1 MNKPTLKEQAHGEI
15 ERIFRILLPQNGLA
29 VREEQITLCH
39 AMLDTLLQNN
49 IALCDAGVGIG
60 KTYAYLTAC
69 ILLKKFAPHGP
80 AGSQPVVVS
89 TSSVAPHG
97 PAGSQP
103 VVVSTSSV
111 ALQDAIIG
119 EYIPFLSR
127 IFLEN
132 RIIQKPIRAMVRKG
146 KERFVCDVRLSR
158 RLEAVKDKK
167 KNAEQMKALLSLR
180 AYYDLDSVTGLS
192 GFDRRQV
199 CVPKVC
205 EKTCSLRNACRYHQY
220 LKEARSAEIFVQIC
234 NHNYLLADASHRLQ
248 ELRPLL
254 NDYRAL
260 VIDEAHK
267 LPDAAR
273 QMYGQSLSAEDF
285 RELCDLLAKEK
296 YILAAQRLKEKF
308 TALLGAM
315 CRGELLEEAQRTA
328 FILTPDREVA
338 LRDCLSLL
346 RQLQKQL
353 APHLP
358 RWLLHRLGTTEQALG
373 LFFTGDRRYILYI
386 QYDRD
391 GSPSLCAASREMPEQ
406 LRRALWLKDIPA
418 ILTSG
423 TLMAGGSFERTKK
436 VMGLSENN
444 QLEDFIAVSPF
455 NYEENCILYIPN
467 DLPKTQMGSEKE
479 TKCLAEQICR
489 LVEATHGHTLV
500 LFTSYSL
507 MGAVY
512 NQVKDR
518 LSFPLME
525 VWRHSQDVIHQFKQA
540 SNAVLFAAGS
550 CWEGVDFPGDMVSS
564 LIIVRLPFPVPDPL
578 SEAEREQYPTLQD
591 YIRAVIIPDMQVKLR
606 QGFGRAIRIET
617 DTCVVSILDHRAAP
631 GQRYHQA
638 VLETLPN
645 LRLTRKIEDV
655 EDFIRTKKSPDYFI
669 S

>member
-1 MNKPTLKEQAHGEI
+1 MNNSLKEQAHGEI

-39 AMLDTLLQNN
+39 AMLDTLLKNN

-69 ILLKKFAPHGP
+69 ILLKKF
-80 AGSQPVVVS
+80 
-89 TSSVAPHG
+89 APHG

-146 KERFVCDVRLSR
+146 KERFVCDVRLSH
-158 RLEAVKDKK
+158 RLEAVKHKK
-167 KNAEQMKALLSLR
+167 KNAEKS
-180 AYYDLDSVTGLS
+180 
-192 GFDRRQV
+192 
-199 CVPKVC
+199 
-205 EKTCSLRNACRYHQY
+205 CSLRNACRYHQY

-234 NHNYLLADASHRLQ
+234 NHNYLLADAAHRLQ
-248 ELRPLL
+248 EMRPLL

-296 YILAAQRLKEKF
+296 YILASQRLREKF
-308 TALLGAM
+308 RALMGAM

-328 FILTPDREVA
+328 FILTPDREAA

-358 RWLLHRLGTTEQALG
+358 RWLLYRLGTTEQALG
-373 LFFTGDRRYILYI
+373 LFFTGDRKYILYI

-391 GSPSLCAASREMPEQ
+391 GSPSLCAASRELPEQ
-406 LRRALWLKDIPA
+406 LRRALWLKDVPA

-436 VMGLSENN
+436 VMGLSLN
-444 QLEDFIAVSPF
+444 QRLEDFIAVSPF
-455 NYEENCILYIPN
+455 NYEENCLLYIPN
-467 DLPKTQMGSEKE
+467 DLPKTQMGSEQE
-479 TKCLAEQICR
+479 AKCLAEQICR

-564 LIIVRLPFPVPDPL
+564 LILVRLPFPVPDPL

-591 YIRAVIIPDMQVKLR
+591 YIKTVVIPDMQVKLR
-606 QGFGRAIRIET
+606 QGFGRAIRTET
-617 DTCVVSILDHRAAP
+617 DTCVVSILDYRAAP
-631 GQRYHQA
+631 GERYHKA

-655 EDFIRTKKSPDYFI
+655 EEFIRAKKGPDYFMP
-669 S
+669 

>member
-1 MNKPTLKEQAHGEI
+1 MNQDLKKQAHGEI

-29 VREEQITLCH
+29 VREEQISLCH
-39 AMLDTLLQNN
+39 AMLDTLLQNR

-69 ILLKKFAPHGP
+69 ILLKQYDH
-80 AGSQPVVVS
+80 S
-89 TSSVAPHG
+89 G

-111 ALQDAIIG
+111 ALQDAVIG

-132 RIIQKPIRAMVRKG
+132 HIIQKPIRAMIRKG
-146 KERFVCDVRLSR
+146 KERFVCDARLSQ
-158 RLEAVKDKK
+158 RLAAVQEKK
-167 KNAEQMKALLSLR
+167 KNAEQRKALFSLR
-180 AYYDLDSVTGLS
+180 TYYDLDAVTGLS

-205 EKTCSLRNACRYHQY
+205 PKECLLRSACRYHQY

-234 NHNYLLADASHRLQ
+234 NHNYLLADAAHRLQ
-248 ELRPLL
+248 DMRPLL

-285 RELCDLLAKEK
+285 SELCALLEKEK
-296 YILAAQRLKEKF
+296 YILVAQRLREKF
-308 TALLGAM
+308 CTLMGAM
-315 CRGELLEEAQRTA
+315 YRGELLEEAQRTA
-328 FILTPDREVA
+328 FVLTADREAA

-346 RQLQKQL
+346 RQTQKQL

-358 RWLLHRLGTTEQALG
+358 RWITYRLGTTEQALN
-373 LFFTGDRRYILYI
+373 LFYTCDMRYILYI
-386 QYDRD
+386 QYSRD

-406 LRRALWLKDIPA
+406 LRRALWLKGIPA

-423 TLMAGGSFERTKK
+423 TLMAGGSFDRTRQL
-436 VMGLSENN
+436 MGLSANKR
-444 QLEDFIAVSPF
+444 LDDFIAVSPF
-455 NYEENCILYIPN
+455 NYRENCLLYIP
-467 DLPKTQMGSEKE
+467 DGLPRTQMGSEKE
-479 TKCLAEQICR
+479 AKCLAEQICR

-525 VWRHSQDVIHQFKQA
+525 VWRHSQEVIHQFKQA
-540 SNAVLFAAGS
+540 QNAVLFAAGS

-606 QGFGRAIRIET
+606 QGFGRAIRTET

-631 GQRYHQA
+631 EKRYHRA
-638 VLETLPN
+638 VLETLPP
-645 LRLTRKIEDV
+645 LRITRKIEDV
-655 EDFIRTKKSPDYFI
+655 EAFIRAKKSPDYFMP
-669 S
+669 

>member
-1 MNKPTLKEQAHGEI
+1 MNIDLKEQAHGEI

-29 VREEQITLCH
+29 VREEQIALCH
-39 AMLDTLLQNN
+39 AMLDTLLHNK

-69 ILLKKFAPHGP
+69 ILLKKFYP
-80 AGSQPVVVS
+80 S
-89 TSSVAPHG
+89 G

-132 RIIQKPIRAMVRKG
+132 HIIPKPIRAMVRKG
-146 KERFVCDVRLSR
+146 KERFVCDARLAQ
-158 RLEAVKDKK
+158 RLEAVKG
-167 KNAEQMKALLSLR
+167 KNKNEEQRKALFSLQSN
-180 AYYDLDSVTGLS
+180 YDLDAVTGLS
-192 GFDRRQV
+192 GVDRRQV
-199 CVPKVC
+199 GVPKVC
-205 EKTCSLRNACRYHQY
+205 EKTCRLRNRCRYHQY

-234 NHNYLLADASHRLQ
+234 NHNYLLADAAHRLQ

-285 RELCDLLAKEK
+285 HELCSLLTKEK
-296 YILAAQRLKEKF
+296 YILAAQNLREKF
-308 TALLGAM
+308 RALMGAL

-328 FILTPDREVA
+328 FVLTAEREAA

-346 RQLQKQL
+346 RLLQKQL

-358 RWLLHRLGTTEQALG
+358 RWILHRLGTTEQALN
-373 LFFTGDRRYILYI
+373 L
-386 QYDRD
+386 
-391 GSPSLCAASREMPEQ
+391 
-406 LRRALWLKDIPA
+406 
-418 ILTSG
+418 
-423 TLMAGGSFERTKK
+423 
-436 VMGLSENN
+436 LSSS
-444 QLEDFIAVSPF
+444 QRLEDFIAESPF
-455 NYEENCILYIPN
+455 NYRENCILYIPG
-467 DLPKTQMGSEKE
+467 DLPKTPMGSEME
-479 TKCLAEQICR
+479 AKCLAEQICR
-489 LVEATHGHTLV
+489 LVDATHGHTLV

-512 NQVKDR
+512 NQVKGR
-518 LSFPLME
+518 MAFPLME
-525 VWRHSQDVIHQFKQA
+525 VWRHSQDVIHRFKQA
-540 SNAVLFAAGS
+540 QNAILFAAGS

-591 YIRAVIIPDMQVKLR
+591 YIKTVVIPDMQVKLR
-606 QGFGRAIRIET
+606 QGFGRAIRTET

-631 GQRYHQA
+631 GERYHKA
-638 VLETLPN
+638 VLETLPPI
-645 LRLTRKIEDV
+645 RITAKIEDV
-655 EDFIRTKKSPDYFI
+655 EDFIRAKKGPDYFMP
-669 S
+669 

>member
-1 MNKPTLKEQAHGEI
+1 MNQDLKKQAHGEI

-29 VREEQITLCH
+29 VREEQISLCH
-39 AMLDTLLQNN
+39 AMLDTLLQNR

-69 ILLKKFAPHGP
+69 ILLKQYDHSGP
-80 AGSQPVVVS
+80 AGF
-89 TSSVAPHG
+89 
-97 PAGSQP
+97 QP

-111 ALQDAIIG
+111 ALQDAVIG

-132 RIIQKPIRAMVRKG
+132 HIIQKPIRAMIRKG
-146 KERFVCDVRLSR
+146 KERFVCDARLSQ
-158 RLEAVKDKK
+158 RLAAVQEKQ
-167 KNAEQMKALLSLR
+167 KNAGQRKALFSLR
-180 AYYDLDSVTGLS
+180 TYYDLDAVTGLS

-205 EKTCSLRNACRYHQY
+205 PKECLLRSSCRYHQY

-234 NHNYLLADASHRLQ
+234 NHNYLLADAAHRLQ
-248 ELRPLL
+248 DMRPLL

-285 RELCDLLAKEK
+285 SELCALLEKEK
-296 YILAAQRLKEKF
+296 YILVAQRLREKF
-308 TALLGAM
+308 CTLMGAM
-315 CRGELLEEAQRTA
+315 YRGELLEEAQRTA
-328 FILTPDREVA
+328 FVLTADREAA

-346 RQLQKQL
+346 RQTQKQL

-358 RWLLHRLGTTEQALG
+358 RWITYRLGTTEQALN
-373 LFFTGDRRYILYI
+373 LFYTCDMRYILYI
-386 QYDRD
+386 QYSRD

-406 LRRALWLKDIPA
+406 LRRALWLKGIPA

-423 TLMAGGSFERTKK
+423 TLMAGGSFDRTRQL
-436 VMGLSENN
+436 MGLSANKR
-444 QLEDFIAVSPF
+444 LDDFIAVSPF
-455 NYEENCILYIPN
+455 NYRENCLLYIP
-467 DLPKTQMGSEKE
+467 DGLPRAQMGSEKE
-479 TKCLAEQICR
+479 AKCLAEQICR
-489 LVEATHGHTLV
+489 LGEATHGHTLV

-525 VWRHSQDVIHQFKQA
+525 VWRHSQEVIHQFKQA
-540 SNAVLFAAGS
+540 QNAVLFAAGS

-606 QGFGRAIRIET
+606 QGFGRAIRTET

-631 GQRYHQA
+631 EKRYHRA
-638 VLETLPN
+638 VLETLPP
-645 LRLTRKIEDV
+645 LRITRKIEDV
-655 EDFIRTKKSPDYFI
+655 EAFIRAKKSPDYFMP
-669 S
+669 

>member
-1 MNKPTLKEQAHGEI
+1 MNQDLKKQAHGEI

-29 VREEQITLCH
+29 VREEQISLCH
-39 AMLDTLLQNN
+39 AMLDTLLQNR

-69 ILLKKFAPHGP
+69 ILLKQYDH
-80 AGSQPVVVS
+80 S
-89 TSSVAPHG
+89 G

-111 ALQDAIIG
+111 ALQDAVIG

-132 RIIQKPIRAMVRKG
+132 HIIQKPIRAMIRKG
-146 KERFVCDVRLSR
+146 KERFVCDARLSQ
-158 RLEAVKDKK
+158 RLAAVQEKQ
-167 KNAEQMKALLSLR
+167 KNAGQRKALFSLR
-180 AYYDLDSVTGLS
+180 TYYDLDAVTGLS

-205 EKTCSLRNACRYHQY
+205 PKECLLRSSCRYHQY

-234 NHNYLLADASHRLQ
+234 NHNYLLADAAHRLQ
-248 ELRPLL
+248 DMRPLL

-285 RELCDLLAKEK
+285 SELCALLEKEK
-296 YILAAQRLKEKF
+296 YILVAQRLREKF
-308 TALLGAM
+308 CTLMGAM
-315 CRGELLEEAQRTA
+315 YRGELLEEAQRTA
-328 FILTPDREVA
+328 FVLTADREAA

-346 RQLQKQL
+346 RQTQKQL

-358 RWLLHRLGTTEQALG
+358 RWITYRLGTTEQALN
-373 LFFTGDRRYILYI
+373 LFYTCDMRYILYI
-386 QYDRD
+386 QYSRD

-406 LRRALWLKDIPA
+406 LRRALWLKGIPA

-423 TLMAGGSFERTKK
+423 TLMAGGSFDRTRQL
-436 VMGLSENN
+436 MGLSANKR
-444 QLEDFIAVSPF
+444 LDDFIAVSPF
-455 NYEENCILYIPN
+455 NYRENCLLYIP
-467 DLPKTQMGSEKE
+467 DGLPRTQMGSEKE
-479 TKCLAEQICR
+479 AKCLAEQICR

-525 VWRHSQDVIHQFKQA
+525 VWRHSQEVIHQFKQA
-540 SNAVLFAAGS
+540 QNAVLFAAGS

-606 QGFGRAIRIET
+606 QGFGRAIRTET

-631 GQRYHQA
+631 EKRYHRA
-638 VLETLPN
+638 VLETLPP
-645 LRLTRKIEDV
+645 LRITRKIEDV
-655 EDFIRTKKSPDYFI
+655 EAFIRAKKSPDYFMP
-669 S
+669 